1 MRNSKTRHMAN
12 TKMVNRKSASRL
24 LAPFGFCFL
33 IAACAAASA
42 NPREPAYQVRVGFPD
57 PGTKWIYR
65 SVNQAGAVTTMTFVA
80 LGEGTHE
87 GKPVYGITNG
97 LDTLVYDQASANL
110 VATFRMGKEVFA
122 ASPHDET
129 FSSPIWVGKSWTT
142 NFTAHDRIRGFSHSP
157 VQVNWKVESF
167 EDVTVP
173 AGTFKAFRLQS
184 SVPVGNAFSILWYAP
199 EINLIVKRIDER
211 TSRHPLGSDKRTT
224 ETTEIIEYHKPT
236 KTAQRSS
243 GDGVWH

>member
-1 MRNSKTRHMAN
+1 
-12 TKMVNRKSASRL
+12 
-24 LAPFGFCFL
+24 
-33 IAACAAASA
+33 
-42 NPREPAYQVRVGFPD
+42 
-57 PGTKWIYR
+57 
-65 SVNQAGAVTTMTFVA
+65 
-80 LGEGTHE
+80 
-87 GKPVYGITNG
+87 
-97 LDTLVYDQASANL
+97 
-110 VATFRMGKEVFA
+110 MGKEVFA
-122 ASPHDET
+122 ASPHDGT

-184 SVPVGNAFSILWYAP
+184 SVPVGNAFSTLWYAP
-199 EINLIVKRIDER
+199 EVNLIVKRIDER

-224 ETTEIIEYHKPT
+224 EMIEYHKPT

-243 GDGVWH
+243 GNGVWHWRLDAVNTARAPAVHSVADSSQMLPSGSLTYSE